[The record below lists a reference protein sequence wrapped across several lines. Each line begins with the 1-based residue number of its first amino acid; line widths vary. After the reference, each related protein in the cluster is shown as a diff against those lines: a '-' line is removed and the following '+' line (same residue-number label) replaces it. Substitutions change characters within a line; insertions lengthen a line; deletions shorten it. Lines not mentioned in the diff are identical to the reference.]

1 MEKKEL
7 KSKIDETINL
17 IKTNSKDARFAEDLI
32 DKLMSLK
39 GQYDVEPMYVGIP
52 MTDVEKEVDFG
63 GFELVKCKGCII
75 YHIYGGVKKIV
86 TPRMTCLYKHLE
98 NLLFLKEA
106 LPTSSDIVRENYE
119 AVLLATTQISN
130 LETYASVDDEFMLG
144 IYNDIVSRLEV
155 LYKKL
160 NTEELQP
167 ETPELNAAFEN
178 KLKIAE
184 EVFKGGQ
191 E

>member
-7 KSKIDETINL
+7 KNKINETINL
-17 IKTNSKDARFAEDLI
+17 IKTNSKDARFADELI
-32 DKLMSLK
+32 DRLMSLK

-63 GFELVKCKGCII
+63 SFELVKCKGYII
-75 YHIYGGVKKIV
+75 YHIYGGIKKIISS
-86 TPRMTCLYKHLE
+86 RMKCLYKHLE
-98 NLLFLKEA
+98 RLIYLKEF
-106 LPTSSDIVRENYE
+106 LPYASEIVRENYE
-119 AVLLATTQISN
+119 AILLATTQISN
-130 LETYASVDDEFMLG
+130 LETYASVDDEFMIG
-144 IYNDIVSRLEV
+144 IYNDIVARLEV

-167 ETPELNAAFEN
+167 ETPELNADFEK
-178 KLKIAE
+178 KLEIAQGI
-184 EVFKGGQ
+184 FKEDQ